1 MSGHLQI
8 GRRIAALRETHGD
21 SLRAAAERTGVSH
34 TTIARLERGETSTS
48 LHRTLRKIAA
58 GYGVTIEYLLTQ
70 RDPCQEFRKALSV
83 LPPEERSRLYFTS
96 RLHRTQ
102 MLLRFLIAHFPQE
115 FPCKWLAESLGM
127 SCAELEQFLA
137 TEEESAIPAP
147 VLDHT
152 AEVLSRLTGVPTH
165 WFSWG
170 HIGGEP
176 GGSVPPETF
185 AEFVAQMKRAKEAGI
200 RPEVLD
206 RVIDM
211 LILKYK
217 EPAPH

>member
-8 GRRIAALRETHGD
+8 GRRIAALRATHGD

-34 TTIARLERGETSTS
+34 TTIARLERGEAASS
-48 LHRTLRKIAA
+48 LYRTLRRIAE

-70 RDPCQEFRKALSV
+70 RDPYQEFQKALSG
-83 LPPEERSRLYFTS
+83 LPAEERSCLYFTS

-102 MLLRFLIAHFPQE
+102 MLARFLIAHFPQE
-115 FPCKWLAESLGM
+115 FPRGWLAEALGM
-127 SCAELEQFLA
+127 TSAELERFLA
-137 TEEESAIPAP
+137 EEEESAVPGP
-147 VLDHT
+147 VLDHA
-152 AEVLSRLTGVPTH
+152 AEVLSRLTGVPMH
-165 WFSWG
+165 WFTWG
-170 HIGGEP
+170 FIGGETA
-176 GGSVPPETF
+176 GSVPPETF
-185 AEFVAQMKRAKEAGI
+185 AEFIAQMKRAREAGI

-211 LILKYK
+211 LILKYR